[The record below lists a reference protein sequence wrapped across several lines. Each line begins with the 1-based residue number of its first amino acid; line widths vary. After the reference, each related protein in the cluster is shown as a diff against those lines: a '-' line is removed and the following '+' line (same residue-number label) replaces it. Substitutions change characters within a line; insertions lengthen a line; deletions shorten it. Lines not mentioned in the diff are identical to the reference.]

1 MNGGEMENLKS
12 ALEHHPFLRD
22 MPAIYLKKIEE
33 LASFQKFEAGEF
45 LFRQGH
51 QATNF
56 YLLLQGQVDLEL
68 FSASGGPVVLQRIRQ
83 GEVIGWSWFVPPF
96 LWRFDARAVEPT
108 QVACLDAVRLEKEMH
123 GNHSFG
129 YDVLRRLVGVITE
142 RLESARSELLEL
154 YAAHT

>member
-1 MNGGEMENLKS
+1 MKNFRNT
-12 ALEHHPFLRD
+12 LEQHPFLRD
-22 MPAIYLKKIEE
+22 IPPVCLKTIAD
-33 LASFQKFEAGEF
+33 LASCKEFEPGQF
-45 LFRQGH
+45 LFRQG
-51 QATNF
+51 QPANGF

-68 FSASGGPVVLQRIRQ
+68 FSASGGPVVLQKMRD

-108 QVACLDAVRLEKEMH
+108 TVAFLDAIQLRTDMQAD
-123 GNHSFG
+123 HSLG
-129 YDVLRRLVGVITE
+129 YEILSRLVAVIAE